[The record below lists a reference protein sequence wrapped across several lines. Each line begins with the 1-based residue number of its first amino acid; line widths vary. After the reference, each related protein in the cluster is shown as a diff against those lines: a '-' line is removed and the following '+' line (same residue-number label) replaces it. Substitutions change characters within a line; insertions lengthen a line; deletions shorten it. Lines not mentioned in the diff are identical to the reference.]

1 MADLRPIGSEKLEG
15 TDKLRRIMEIATYR
29 ETPKTEL
36 NNLST
41 TNYTIQLS
49 DGNFYGIVKERQGY
63 IIKTGINES
72 DMDYSEPM
80 KNRKYYR
87 SYSEAMK
94 KLNLIVAETNRN
106 TGNEY
111 EIPLIG
117 EQPEVKKKFVL
128 KTAKKTEPAPAPDM
142 AAPAPDMAAP
152 APDMA
157 PPAPEMGGDTEGA
170 PMPEMGGDTE
180 GAPMPDMGGDTE
192 GAPMPDMGG
201 EVTPEEPEMPMA
213 PGDAPMMDGDIED
226 EEGGPSNLKLIQK
239 LTGKLSQKLRMFD
252 KDKGLDSQD
261 IKYVINSI
269 VSAIDLNKLDDDDR
283 EDIVDKIEGF
293 DEYGREGEG
302 DLNFGAEDD
311 FEMGGDEMPSEDGAD
326 EMGAPMPEMG
336 DDTEGAP
343 ETKEGYQTVM
353 DSIFGESKV
362 EKVLSSYFNIK
373 TEEKPLIENKNK
385 VDFLKSKINKI
396 NQKNDILEYS
406 ISESQKKTGLILI
419 EDYTNCTFIGKTN
432 KNNLVFKINGK
443 EVKVTPN
450 GRTI

>member
-49 DGNFYGIVKERQGY
+49 DGNFYGIVKERLGY

-72 DMDYSEPM
+72 NMDYSDPM

-128 KTAKKTEPAPAPDM
+128 KTAKKAEPSPDMSAPDMGAPAPETPTPDMSVPAPETPTPDMGAPAPDM
-142 AAPAPDMAAP
+142 GGEADMGAPAPDM
-152 APDMA
+152 
-157 PPAPEMGGDTEGA
+157 
-170 PMPEMGGDTE
+170 
-180 GAPMPDMGGDTE
+180 
-192 GAPMPDMGG
+192 GG
-201 EVTPEEPEMPMA
+201 EAMPEEPEMPMA
-213 PGDAPMMDGDIED
+213 PGDAPMLDTENGLEDD

-293 DEYGREGEG
+293 DEYGKEGEG
-302 DLNFGAEDD
+302 ELNFGEEDFD
-311 FEMGGDEMPSEDGAD
+311 FGGDEMPTD
-326 EMGAPMPEMG
+326 EMPTDEMPTDDMG
-336 DDTEGAP
+336 TPEP
-343 ETKEGYQTVM
+343 ETKEGYQSVM
-353 DSIFGESKV
+353 DSIFGESQV
-362 EKVLSSYFNIK
+362 EKVLSGYFNIK
-373 TEEKPLIENKNK
+373 NEEKPVLENKNK

-396 NQKNDILEYS
+396 NQKNDIQEYS

>member
-15 TDKLRRIMEIATYR
+15 MDKLRRIMEIATYK

-63 IIKTGINES
+63 IIKKGINES
-72 DMDYSEPM
+72 DMDYSDPM

-94 KLNLIVAETNRN
+94 KLNLIVSETNRI
-106 TGNEY
+106 TGNDY

-128 KTAKKTEPAPAPDM
+128 KTAKKAEPTVAPDMVAPAPDM
-142 AAPAPDMAAP
+142 GTSTPETLAPETPATETPAPEMGATTP
-152 APDMA
+152 ET
-157 PPAPEMGGDTEGA
+157 PAPEMGGDTDMGMA
-170 PMPEMGGDTE
+170 PEMGGE
-180 GAPMPDMGGDTE
+180 AM
-192 GAPMPDMGG
+192 
-201 EVTPEEPEMPMA
+201 PEEPEMPMA
-213 PGDAPMMDGDIED
+213 PGDAPMLDTEVGTDDE
-226 EEGGPSNLKLIQK
+226 EEGGSSNLKLIQK

-302 DLNFGAEDD
+302 ELNFDEED
-311 FEMGGDEMPSEDGAD
+311 FNFGNEEMPTE
-326 EMGAPMPEMG
+326 EMPTEEMPTEEMP
-336 DDTEGAP
+336 TEEMPTP

-373 TEEKPLIENKNK
+373 VEEKPLIENKNK

-396 NQKNDILEYS
+396 NQKNDIQEYS

-419 EDYTNCTFIGKTN
+419 EDYSNCTFIGRTN

>member
-49 DGNFYGIVKERQGY
+49 DGNFYGIVKERLGY

-72 DMDYSEPM
+72 NMDYSDPM

-128 KTAKKTEPAPAPDM
+128 KTAKKAEPTPSPDMPAPDMSAPAPETPAPETPAPDMGAPAPDM
-142 AAPAPDMAAP
+142 GGEADMGAPAPDM
-152 APDMA
+152 
-157 PPAPEMGGDTEGA
+157 
-170 PMPEMGGDTE
+170 
-180 GAPMPDMGGDTE
+180 
-192 GAPMPDMGG
+192 GG
-201 EVTPEEPEMPMA
+201 ESMPEEPEMPMA
-213 PGDAPMMDGDIED
+213 PGDAPMLDTENGLEDD
-226 EEGGPSNLKLIQK
+226 EEGGSSNLKLIQK

-293 DEYGREGEG
+293 DEYGKEGEG
-302 DLNFGAEDD
+302 ELNFGEEDFD
-311 FEMGGDEMPSEDGAD
+311 FGGDEMPTD
-326 EMGAPMPEMG
+326 EMPTDEMPTDDMG
-336 DDTEGAP
+336 TPEP
-343 ETKEGYQTVM
+343 ETKEGYQSVM
-353 DSIFGESKV
+353 DSIFGESQV
-362 EKVLSSYFNIK
+362 EKVLSGYFNIK
-373 TEEKPLIENKNK
+373 NEEKPILENKNK

-396 NQKNDILEYS
+396 NQKNDIQEYS

-419 EDYTNCTFIGKTN
+419 EDYTNCTFIGRTN

>member
-1 MADLRPIGSEKLEG
+1 
-15 TDKLRRIMEIATYR
+15 
-29 ETPKTEL
+29 
-36 NNLST
+36 LST

-49 DGNFYGIVKERQGY
+49 DGNFYGIVKERLGY

-72 DMDYSEPM
+72 NMDYSDPM

-128 KTAKKTEPAPAPDM
+128 KTAKKAEPTPSPDMSAPDM
-142 AAPAPDMAAP
+142 GTPAPETPSPEMGA
-152 APDMA
+152 
-157 PPAPEMGGDTEGA
+157 PAPEMGGESEMGA
-170 PMPEMGGDTE
+170 PAPEMGGE
-180 GAPMPDMGGDTE
+180 SEMGAP
-192 GAPMPDMGG
+192 APEMGG
-201 EVTPEEPEMPMA
+201 EEMPEEPEMPIA
-213 PGDAPMMDGDIED
+213 PGDAPMLDNETDVEGDD

-269 VSAIDLNKLDDDDR
+269 VSAINLSKLDDDDR

-293 DEYGREGEG
+293 DEYGKEGEG
-302 DLNFGAEDD
+302 DLD
-311 FEMGGDEMPSEDGAD
+311 FDMGEFDMGGEEMPTEEMPTDEMPTD
-326 EMGAPMPEMG
+326 EMPTDEMPIE
-336 DDTEGAP
+336 P

-353 DSIFGESKV
+353 DSIFGESQV
-362 EKVLSSYFNIK
+362 EKVLSGYFNFK
-373 TEEKPLIENKNK
+373 EEEAPILETKSKMN
-385 VDFLKSKINKI
+385 FLKNKI
-396 NQKNDILEYS
+396 NRI
-406 ISESQKKTGLILI
+406 SQKQELKNLSVNETQMKAGLVLLEQYDNSTLI
-419 EDYTNCTFIGKTN
+419 GRTN
-432 KNNLVFKINGK
+432 KNNLVFNINNR
-443 EVKVTPN
+443 EVKLTPN

>member
-49 DGNFYGIVKERQGY
+49 DGNFYGIVKERLGY

-72 DMDYSEPM
+72 NMDYSDPM

-128 KTAKKTEPAPAPDM
+128 KTAKKAEPTPSPDMGAPAPDM
-142 AAPAPDMAAP
+142 GAPAPETP
-152 APDMA
+152 SPDMGA
-157 PPAPEMGGDTEGA
+157 PAPEMGGESEMGA
-170 PMPEMGGDTE
+170 PAPEMGGE
-180 GAPMPDMGGDTE
+180 SDMGMSPE
-192 GAPMPDMGG
+192 MGG
-201 EVTPEEPEMPMA
+201 EAMPEEPEMPMA
-213 PGDAPMMDGDIED
+213 PGDAPMLDTEIGLEDD
-226 EEGGPSNLKLIQK
+226 EEGGSSNLKLIQK

-293 DEYGREGEG
+293 DEYGKEGEG
-302 DLNFGAEDD
+302 ELNFGEEDFD
-311 FEMGGDEMPSEDGAD
+311 FGGDEMPTD
-326 EMGAPMPEMG
+326 EMPTDEMPTDDMG
-336 DDTEGAP
+336 TPEP
-343 ETKEGYQTVM
+343 ETKEGYQSVM
-353 DSIFGESKV
+353 DSIFGESQV
-362 EKVLSSYFNIK
+362 EKVLSGYFKIK
-373 TEEKPLIENKNK
+373 NEEKPVLENKNK
-385 VDFLKSKINKI
+385 VDFLKTKINKI
-396 NQKNDILEYS
+396 NQKNDIQEYS
-406 ISESQKKTGLILI
+406 ISENQKKTGLILI
-419 EDYTNCTFIGKTN
+419 EDYTNCTFIGRTN

>member
-49 DGNFYGIVKERQGY
+49 DGNFYGIVKERLGY

-72 DMDYSEPM
+72 NMDYSDPM

-128 KTAKKTEPAPAPDM
+128 KTAKKAEPTPSPDMPAPDMSSPAPDMGAPAPETPAPDMGAPAPDM
-142 AAPAPDMAAP
+142 GGEADMGAPAPDM
-152 APDMA
+152 
-157 PPAPEMGGDTEGA
+157 
-170 PMPEMGGDTE
+170 
-180 GAPMPDMGGDTE
+180 
-192 GAPMPDMGG
+192 GG
-201 EVTPEEPEMPMA
+201 EAMPEEPEMPMA
-213 PGDAPMMDGDIED
+213 PGDAPMLDTEIGLEDD
-226 EEGGPSNLKLIQK
+226 EEGGSSNLKLIQK

-293 DEYGREGEG
+293 DEYGKEGEG
-302 DLNFGAEDD
+302 ELNFGEEDFD
-311 FEMGGDEMPSEDGAD
+311 FGGDEMSTD
-326 EMGAPMPEMG
+326 EMPTDEMPTDDMG
-336 DDTEGAP
+336 TPEP
-343 ETKEGYQTVM
+343 ETKEGYQSVM
-353 DSIFGESKV
+353 DSIFGESQV
-362 EKVLSSYFNIK
+362 EKVLSGYFNIK
-373 TEEKPLIENKNK
+373 NEEKPVLENKNK

>member
-49 DGNFYGIVKERQGY
+49 DGNFYGIVKERLGY

-72 DMDYSEPM
+72 NMDYSDPM

-106 TGNEY
+106 TGHEY

-128 KTAKKTEPAPAPDM
+128 KTAKKTEPT
-142 AAPAPDMAAP
+142 P

-157 PPAPEMGGDTEGA
+157 PPAPDMAPPAPDMAPPAPDMGS
-170 PMPEMGGDTE
+170 DTE
-180 GAPMPDMGGDTE
+180 GAPMPDMGSDTE
-192 GAPMPDMGG
+192 GAPMPDLGG

-302 DLNFGAEDD
+302 DLNFGGEDD
-311 FEMGGDEMPSEDGAD
+311 FEMGGDEMPSEDGTD
-326 EMGAPMPEMG
+326 EMGAPMPDMG
-336 DDTEGAP
+336 DDTEGAPSP

-353 DSIFGESKV
+353 DSIFGESQV
-362 EKVLSSYFNIK
+362 EKVLSGYFNIK
-373 TEEKPLIENKNK
+373 NEEKPILENKNK
-385 VDFLKSKINKI
+385 VDFLKTKINKI
-396 NQKNDILEYS
+396 NQKNDILQYS

>member
-49 DGNFYGIVKERQGY
+49 DGNFYGIVKERLGY

-72 DMDYSEPM
+72 NMDYSDPM

-128 KTAKKTEPAPAPDM
+128 KTAKKAEPTPSPDMSAPDMGAPAPETPSPEM
-142 AAPAPDMAAP
+142 GA
-152 APDMA
+152 
-157 PPAPEMGGDTEGA
+157 PAPEMGGESEMGA
-170 PMPEMGGDTE
+170 PAPEMGGE
-180 GAPMPDMGGDTE
+180 EM
-192 GAPMPDMGG
+192 
-201 EVTPEEPEMPMA
+201 PEEPEMPMA
-213 PGDAPMMDGDIED
+213 PGDAPMLDTEIGVEDD
-226 EEGGPSNLKLIQK
+226 EEGGSSNLKLIQK

-293 DEYGREGEG
+293 DEYGKEGEG
-302 DLNFGAEDD
+302 ELNFGEEDFD
-311 FEMGGDEMPSEDGAD
+311 FGGDEMPTD
-326 EMGAPMPEMG
+326 EMPTDDMGTPE
-336 DDTEGAP
+336 P
-343 ETKEGYQTVM
+343 ETKEGYQSVM
-353 DSIFGESKV
+353 DSIFGESQV
-362 EKVLSSYFNIK
+362 EKVLSGYFKIK
-373 TEEKPLIENKNK
+373 NEEKPVLENKNK

-396 NQKNDILEYS
+396 NQKNDIQEYS
-406 ISESQKKTGLILI
+406 ISENQKKTGLILI
-419 EDYTNCTFIGKTN
+419 EDYTNCTFIGRTN

>member
-1 MADLRPIGSEKLEG
+1 MGNLRPIGSEKLEG

-49 DGNFYGIVKERQGY
+49 DGNFYGIVKERLGY

-72 DMDYSEPM
+72 NMDYSDPM

-128 KTAKKTEPAPAPDM
+128 KTAKKAEPTPSPDMSAPDMGAPAPETPSPEM
-142 AAPAPDMAAP
+142 GA
-152 APDMA
+152 
-157 PPAPEMGGDTEGA
+157 PAPEMGGESEMGA
-170 PMPEMGGDTE
+170 PAPEMGGE
-180 GAPMPDMGGDTE
+180 EM
-192 GAPMPDMGG
+192 
-201 EVTPEEPEMPMA
+201 PEEPEMPMA
-213 PGDAPMMDGDIED
+213 PGDAPMLDTEIGVEDD
-226 EEGGPSNLKLIQK
+226 EEGGSSNLKLIQK

-293 DEYGREGEG
+293 DEYGKEGEG
-302 DLNFGAEDD
+302 ELNFGEED
-311 FEMGGDEMPSEDGAD
+311 
-326 EMGAPMPEMG
+326 
-336 DDTEGAP
+336 
-343 ETKEGYQTVM
+343 
-353 DSIFGESKV
+353 
-362 EKVLSSYFNIK
+362 
-373 TEEKPLIENKNK
+373 
-385 VDFLKSKINKI
+385 
-396 NQKNDILEYS
+396 
-406 ISESQKKTGLILI
+406 
-419 EDYTNCTFIGKTN
+419 
-432 KNNLVFKINGK
+432 
-443 EVKVTPN
+443 
-450 GRTI
+450 

>member
-49 DGNFYGIVKERQGY
+49 DGNFYGIVKERLGY

-72 DMDYSEPM
+72 NMDYSDPM

-128 KTAKKTEPAPAPDM
+128 KTAKKAEPTPSPDMPAPDMGAPAPDM
-142 AAPAPDMAAP
+142 GAPAPETPAPDMGAPAPDMGGEADMGAP
-152 APDMA
+152 APDM
-157 PPAPEMGGDTEGA
+157 
-170 PMPEMGGDTE
+170 
-180 GAPMPDMGGDTE
+180 
-192 GAPMPDMGG
+192 GG
-201 EVTPEEPEMPMA
+201 EAMPEEPEMPMA
-213 PGDAPMMDGDIED
+213 PGDAPMLDTEIGLEDD
-226 EEGGPSNLKLIQK
+226 EEGGSSNLKLIQK

-293 DEYGREGEG
+293 DEYGKEGEG
-302 DLNFGAEDD
+302 ELNFGEEDFD
-311 FEMGGDEMPSEDGAD
+311 FGGDEMSTD
-326 EMGAPMPEMG
+326 EMPTDEMPTDDMG
-336 DDTEGAP
+336 TPEP
-343 ETKEGYQTVM
+343 ETKEGYQSVM
-353 DSIFGESKV
+353 DSIFGESQV
-362 EKVLSSYFNIK
+362 EKVLSGYFNIK
-373 TEEKPLIENKNK
+373 NEEKPVLENKNK

>member
-49 DGNFYGIVKERQGY
+49 DGNFYGIVKERLGY

-72 DMDYSEPM
+72 NMDYSDPM

-128 KTAKKTEPAPAPDM
+128 KTAKKAEPTPSPDMPAPDMSAPAPETPTPDMSSPAPETPTPDMGAPAPDM
-142 AAPAPDMAAP
+142 GGEADMGAPAPDM
-152 APDMA
+152 
-157 PPAPEMGGDTEGA
+157 
-170 PMPEMGGDTE
+170 
-180 GAPMPDMGGDTE
+180 
-192 GAPMPDMGG
+192 GG
-201 EVTPEEPEMPMA
+201 EAMPEEPEMPMA
-213 PGDAPMMDGDIED
+213 PGDAPMLDTENGLEDD
-226 EEGGPSNLKLIQK
+226 EEGGSSNLKLIQK

-293 DEYGREGEG
+293 DEYGKEGEG
-302 DLNFGAEDD
+302 ELNFGEEDFD
-311 FEMGGDEMPSEDGAD
+311 FGGDEMPTD
-326 EMGAPMPEMG
+326 EMPTDEMPTDDMG
-336 DDTEGAP
+336 TPEP
-343 ETKEGYQTVM
+343 ETKEGYQSVM
-353 DSIFGESKV
+353 DSIFGESQV
-362 EKVLSSYFNIK
+362 EKVLSGYFNIK
-373 TEEKPLIENKNK
+373 NEEKPVLENKNK

-396 NQKNDILEYS
+396 NQKNDIQEYS